1 MYNLTFLSIANRDI
15 QNIVSYYDDI
25 NSTLSDVFLKEMED
39 TKSFILQNPDACPKR
54 IRNIRVSYLKRF
66 RYGVFFKIYED
77 EIIVI
82 AVLHTSRN
90 PEIWQK
96 R

>member
-54 IRNIRVSYLKRF
+54 IRNISILSVIFVYYLEENYKLQLSNNN
-66 RYGVFFKIYED
+66 KITK
-77 EIIVI
+77 I
-82 AVLHTSRN
+82 
-90 PEIWQK
+90 
-96 R
+96 